1 MRADP
6 ESLSAGATRGLRP
19 PARRTGPQAWQPLLR
34 SLLTLAEGQAELL
47 AHRERDWASATFSG
61 TRHTVDL
68 AFQGSAAV
76 AAAERFIAALP
87 DHEFSLPGAL
97 VADASV
103 VAVDHRA
110 LPGPALT
117 LTCELLLLAE
127 A

>member
-6 ESLSAGATRGLRP
+6 EHLAAWSARSLRP
-19 PARRTGPQAWQPLLR
+19 APRRTGPQAWQPLLR
-34 SLLTLAEGQAELL
+34 SLLSLAEGRAELL
-47 AHRERDWASATFSG
+47 AHREREWASATFSG